1 MTIEVDVK
9 EIKELL
15 SALNKKLDM
24 LIETRETLS
33 LMILAEKSLKE
44 FLTKEPE
51 IYSIDDIKV
60 RYR

>member
-1 MTIEVDVK
+1 MTIEVDVN

-15 SALNKKLDM
+15 SALNKKLDT

>member
-33 LMILAEKSLKE
+33 LMMLAEKSLKE
-44 FLTKEPE
+44 FLEREPE
-51 IYSIDDIKV
+51 IYSTEDIKV

>member
-15 SALNKKLDM
+15 SALNKKLDT

-44 FLTKEPE
+44 FLSKEPE

-60 RYR
+60 IYR

>member
-15 SALNKKLDM
+15 STLNKKLDM

-33 LMILAEKSLKE
+33 LMTLAEKSLKK

>member
-9 EIKELL
+9 EIKKLL
-15 SALNKKLDM
+15 SALNKKLDT

>member
-15 SALNKKLDM
+15 SALNKKLDT

-33 LMILAEKSLKE
+33 LMMLAEKSLKE